1 MSVRELL
8 GTLAAKGV
16 RLRVDGDSL
25 RVEAGK
31 AVLTPELR
39 AELSARKGDILAFLR
54 KHSPRDEAGSA
65 SAQALARPEV
75 IPLSSGQE
83 RLWFLDR
90 LSPGSPQYNVHLG
103 IRVRGTLEGKALRR
117 SLDELVRRHEVLR
130 TSFPEVEGSPRQVIA
145 PPDTGVELTLV
156 ELPGLTEQEREEEL
170 QRRSDALARHCFE
183 LAKGPLLRVTLVVL
197 GADDFA
203 LFVTKHHIITDGWSL
218 GVFVRELSALY
229 AGFVRGQPAA
239 LPPVSMQFAEAA
251 LRERAWLA
259 GDSGARERAYWKQRL
274 TGLLP
279 LQLPVDHAVSTATS
293 HRGATVPLSLS
304 PALSEALRELASREG
319 CSLFMVLFAAFSALL
334 HRYSGQVDFGVGTV
348 IANRG
353 RVPSELLGFIANT
366 LVLRCDFS
374 GGPSFS
380 QWLARARGVVL
391 EALDHQALPFSE
403 VVQAVGAP
411 RDGGLNPLVRACFT
425 LENIPA
431 PALELPGTSWS
442 FLKGAPDGSVEGT
455 AKFELSLIMAAGD
468 KGLVG
473 MLEYSKEL
481 FEASTAE
488 RMVGHFQ
495 QLLESIV
502 AHPEAPLS
510 TLPLLTADERG
521 MLLAEWHGPVI
532 DVPAVCMHELV
543 QAQVER
549 TPQAVA
555 VVSGQRTLTYAELN
569 RRANQLA
576 HHLRRLG
583 VRSEVRVGLCVERTE
598 EIVIGLLAILKAGGA
613 YVPLDPAYPKERLAL
628 ILEDAQ
634 VPVLLTQQRLV
645 SELPS
650 TQARVV
656 CLDTDWPTIG
666 AESDGNLERTT
677 APEALAYLIYTSGST
692 GKPKGVM
699 IEHRNAVA
707 FLVWALRV
715 FSPRELAGTLA
726 STSICFDLSVF
737 ELFTPLS
744 CGAKVIV
751 AKNALELPELPA
763 ARDVTLINTVPSAM
777 GALLRAGAVPPSVAI
792 VNLAGEALAG
802 SLVEQLHRL
811 DHVRDVFNLYG
822 PSETTTYSTFTRVD
836 RGQTPTIGRPVGNT
850 QVYVLDPNREL
861 MPLGVPGE
869 VYIGGAGVARGY
881 LGRPELTAER
891 FVHCPFGGEPDA
903 RMYRTG
909 DLARWLPDGQLEY
922 LGRMDHQVKLR
933 GFRIELGE
941 ISAVMLEHPG
951 VREAVVVVR
960 EGQGGDPRLV
970 AYLVARGETAPEP
983 AELRDYLKSKLP
995 EYMVPLTFVRLDAMP
1010 LTPNGKVDRAALPAP
1025 ESGGSGVAKEHVAP
1039 RTPGEEALAAI
1050 WRQVLGV
1057 ERVGVHDNFF
1067 ELGGHSILLYR
1078 VLVLVRSASGMDLP
1092 LRALLRAP
1100 TLEEM
1105 ARAIEAARTGSLPH
1119 HDVTVEMEADA
1130 VLDAGID
1137 PGKVAPPVAGV
1148 ARTLLLTGATG
1159 FLGAFLLEQLCRQTQ
1174 ARVYCLVRSATEQE
1188 GMHRIRKNLESYS
1201 LWSEALASRIV
1212 PVRGDIGQPLLGL
1225 SETEFQRLA
1234 EEVDAIY
1241 HNGALVNFLYP
1252 YESLRA
1258 ANVLGTREIL
1268 RLATRTRVKTLH
1280 YVSTV
1285 SVLPLGREDPI
1296 REDEPLAGP
1305 ANLVGG
1311 YAQSKW
1317 VAEKLVR
1324 EASRRGLPVTIF
1336 RPGRVTGHTR
1346 TGAWNTDDLVCRTLK
1361 GCVRMG
1367 MAPNIDALLDL
1378 TPVDY
1383 VSSAILDLSLRPESI
1398 GQTYHLVNPRLVRAD
1413 EMWSHMRAFGYG
1425 LRVLPYDEWL
1435 AGLASAAASDS
1446 ELGDLLM
1453 FLQQVPPEDRSV
1465 GGPRMVVCDC
1475 GHTLEALAATGT
1487 SCPPVDTALI
1497 STYLSA
1503 LVRRGFLDAPGRD
1516 AAPGRGAATSAG

>member
-1 MSVRELL
+1 MSVRDLL

-16 RLRVDGDSL
+16 RLRADGDKL
-25 RVEAGK
+25 VVEAGK

-39 AELSARKGDILAFLR
+39 AELSAHKGDILAFLR
-54 KHSPRDEAGSA
+54 KHSSREEAGGEA
-65 SAQALARPEV
+65 GRTLARPEV
-75 IPLSSGQE
+75 LPLSSGQE

-90 LSPGSPQYNVHLG
+90 LSPGTSQYNVHLG
-103 IRVRGTLEGKALRR
+103 IRVRGALDPQALRR
-117 SLDELVRRHEVLR
+117 SLDEIVRRHEVLR
-130 TSFPEVEGSPRQVIA
+130 TRFPEVEGSPRQVIA
-145 PPDTGVELTLV
+145 SPETGVELTLV
-156 ELPGLTEQEREEEL
+156 ELPGLTEREREEEL
-170 QRRSDALARHCFE
+170 QRLSDELARRPFE
-183 LAKGPLLRVTLVVL
+183 LAKGPLLRVTLVAL

-229 AGFVRGQPAA
+229 AAFVRRQTAA
-239 LPPVSMQFAEAA
+239 LPPVSMQFADAA
-251 LRERAWLA
+251 LRERAWMA
-259 GDSGARERAYWKQRL
+259 GESGARERTYWKEKL
-274 TGLLP
+274 KGLPP
-279 LQLPVDHAVSTATS
+279 LQLPVDHVASTSTS
-293 HRGATVPLSLS
+293 HRGATVPFSLP

-334 HRYSGQVDFGVGTV
+334 HRYSGQPDFGVGTV

-353 RVPSELLGFIANT
+353 SVPPDLIGFVANT
-366 LVLRCDFS
+366 LVLRCDLS
-374 GGPSFS
+374 GGPTFA
-380 QWLARARGVVL
+380 QWLARTRRTVL
-391 EALDHQALPFSE
+391 EALDHQTLPFSE
-403 VVQAVGAP
+403 VVQSVGAP

-431 PALELPGTSWS
+431 PALDLPGTSWS
-442 FLKGAPDGSVEGT
+442 FLNGAPDGSVEGT
-455 AKFELSLIMAAGD
+455 AKFELSLIMASGE
-468 KGLVG
+468 KGLTG
-473 MLEYSKEL
+473 ILEYSKEV
-481 FEASTAE
+481 FDASTAA

-495 QLLESIV
+495 VLLESIV

-510 TLPLLTADERG
+510 KLPLLTAEERG
-521 MLLAEWHGPVI
+521 KLLVEWNGPELE
-532 DVPAVCMHELV
+532 VPAVCMHELV

-598 EIVIGLLAILKAGGA
+598 DVVIGLLAILKAGGA

-645 SELPS
+645 PELPS

-666 AESDGNLERTT
+666 AEPDGNPERTT

-707 FLVWALRV
+707 FLVWAMRV
-715 FSPRELAGTLA
+715 FSPSQLAGTLA

-737 ELFTPLS
+737 EIFTPLC
-744 CGAKVIV
+744 CGGKVIV

-763 ARDVTLINTVPSAM
+763 AREVTLINTVPSAM
-777 GALLRAGAVPPSVAI
+777 GALLRARAVPPSVSI

-802 SLVEQLHRL
+802 ALVDQIHQL
-811 DHVRDVFNLYG
+811 DHVREVFNLYG

-836 RGQTPTIGRPVGNT
+836 RGQTPTIGRPIGNT
-850 QVYVLDPNREL
+850 QVYVLDPDREP
-861 MPLGVPGE
+861 MPIGVPGE
-869 VYIGGAGVARGY
+869 VYIGGSGVARGY

-891 FVHCPFGGEPDA
+891 FVHSPFGGGTEA

-941 ISAVMLEHPG
+941 IGAVLMEHPG

-960 EGQGGDPRLV
+960 GEVGEDKQLV
-970 AYLVARGETAPEP
+970 AYVVSRGEKAPAP
-983 AELRDYLKSKLP
+983 GELRDYLKSRLP
-995 EYMVPLTFVRLDAMP
+995 EYMVPFSFVNLDAMP
-1010 LTPNGKVDRAALPAP
+1010 LTPNGKVDRAALPVP
-1025 ESGGSGVAKEHVAP
+1025 DRMRSGSAKEHVAP

-1067 ELGGHSILLYR
+1067 ELGGHSLLLYR
-1078 VLVLVRSASGMDLP
+1078 VLVLARSASGADIP

-1105 ARAIEAARTGSLPH
+1105 ARVIEAARTGSLPV
-1119 HDVTVEMEADA
+1119 HDVLAELEADA
-1130 VLDAGID
+1130 VLEAGID
-1137 PGKVAPPVAGV
+1137 PRGVPPPVVGA

-1159 FLGAFLLEQLCRQTQ
+1159 FLGAFLLEQLCRKTE
-1174 ARVYCLVRSATEQE
+1174 ARIYCLVRAATEQE

-1212 PVRGDIGQPLLGL
+1212 PVRGDISQPLLGL
-1225 SETEFQRLA
+1225 SETEFQRLS
-1234 EEVDAIY
+1234 EEIDAVY
-1241 HNGALVNFLYP
+1241 HNGALVNFIYP

-1268 RLATRTRVKTLH
+1268 RLATRTRIKPLH

-1285 SVLPLGREDPI
+1285 SVLPLGRKDPI
-1296 REDEPLAGP
+1296 REDEPLDGP
-1305 ANLVGG
+1305 ASLVGG

-1324 EASRRGLPVTIF
+1324 EASRRGLPVTIL
-1336 RPGRVTGHTR
+1336 RPGRVTGDSQ

-1367 MAPNIDALLDL
+1367 MAPSVDALLDL

-1383 VSSAILDLSLRPESI
+1383 VSSAIVELSLRPESI
-1398 GQTYHLVNPRLVRAD
+1398 GQTYHLVNPHLVRAD
-1413 EMWSHMRAFGYG
+1413 EMWNLMRAFGYG
-1425 LRVLPYDEWL
+1425 LRVLPYDQWL
-1435 AGLASAAASDS
+1435 AGLASAAASDN

-1465 GGPRMVVCDC
+1465 GGPRMVVCGCD
-1475 GHTLEALAATGT
+1475 HTRQALRGTGT
-1487 SCPPVDTALI
+1487 SCPQVDTTLI
-1497 STYLSA
+1497 STYLAS
-1503 LVRRGFLDAPGRD
+1503 LVRRGFLEAPETR
-1516 AAPGRGAATSAG
+1516 

>member
-16 RLRVDGDSL
+16 RLRVDGDKL
-25 RVEAGK
+25 VVEAGK

-39 AELSARKGDILAFLR
+39 AELSANKADILVFLR
-54 KHSPRDEAGSA
+54 KHSSRHEVGSEP
-65 SAQALARPEV
+65 AQPLARPEV

-90 LSPGSPQYNVHLG
+90 LSPGTSQYNVHLG
-103 IRVRGTLEGKALRR
+103 LRVRGALDTKALRR

-145 PPDTGVELTLV
+145 SPDMGVALTIV
-156 ELPGLTEQEREEEL
+156 ELPGLTESQREEEI
-170 QRRSDALARHCFE
+170 QRRSDELAQQPFD
-183 LAKGPLLRVTLVVL
+183 LAKGPLFRVALVAL

-218 GVFVRELSALY
+218 GIFVRELSALY
-229 AGFVRGQPAA
+229 ASFVRGQPAA
-239 LPPVSMQFAEAA
+239 LPPVSMQFADSA

-259 GDSGARERAYWKQRL
+259 GESGARERAYWKEKL
-274 TGLLP
+274 KGLPP
-279 LQLPVDHAVSTATS
+279 LQLPVDHAVSTSTS
-293 HRGATVPLSLS
+293 HRGATVPVSLS

-319 CSLFMVLFAAFSALL
+319 CSLFMVLFASFSALL
-334 HRYSGQVDFGVGTV
+334 QRYSGQADFGVGTV

-353 RVPSELLGFIANT
+353 SVPAELIGFIANT
-366 LVLRCDFS
+366 LALRCDLS
-374 GGPSFS
+374 GEPTFT
-380 QWLARARGVVL
+380 QWLGRARKTVL
-391 EALDHQALPFSE
+391 EALDYQALPFSE
-403 VVQAVGAP
+403 VVQAVGAS

-442 FLKGAPDGSVEGT
+442 FLNGAPDGSVEGV
-455 AKFELSLIMAAGD
+455 AKFELSLILASGE
-468 KGLVG
+468 KGLAG
-473 MLEYSKEL
+473 MLEYSREV
-481 FEASTAE
+481 FDASTAE

-495 QLLESIV
+495 VLLESIV
-502 AHPEAPLS
+502 AHPEMPLS
-510 TLPLLTADERG
+510 KLPLLTAEERG
-521 MLLAEWHGPVI
+521 RLLSDWKGPALS
-532 DVPAVCMHELV
+532 VPAVCMHELV

-576 HHLRRLG
+576 HYLRRLG
-583 VRSEVRVGLCVERTE
+583 VRPEERIGLCVERTE
-598 EIVIGLLAILKAGGA
+598 DVVIGLLAILKAGGA

-645 SELPS
+645 AELPS

-656 CLDTDWPTIG
+656 CLDTDWPAIG
-666 AESDGNLERTT
+666 AERETNPERTT
-677 APEALAYLIYTSGST
+677 APDAIAYLIYTSGST

-707 FLVWALRV
+707 FLIWAMSV
-715 FSPRELAGTLA
+715 FSPKELAGTLA

-737 ELFTPLS
+737 ELFTPLC

-763 ARDVTLINTVPSAM
+763 AREVTLINTVPSAM
-777 GALLRAGAVPPSVAI
+777 GALLRSGAVPSSVAI

-802 SLVEQLHRL
+802 ALVDQIYQL

-822 PSETTTYSTFTRVD
+822 PSETTTYSTFTRVS

-850 QVYVLDPNREL
+850 QVYVLDSNREP
-861 MPLGVPGE
+861 MPIGVPGE
-869 VYIGGAGVARGY
+869 VYIGGLGVARGY

-891 FVHCPFGGEPDA
+891 FVHSPFGGAPEA
-903 RMYRTG
+903 RLYRTG

-941 ISAVMLEHPG
+941 IGAALLEHPG
-951 VREAVVVVR
+951 VRDAVVVVR
-960 EGQGGDPRLV
+960 EGLGADKQLV
-970 AYLVARGETAPEP
+970 AYVVGRGEKALDP

-995 EYMVPLTFVRLDAMP
+995 EYMVPFLFVSLGALP

-1025 ESGGSGVAKEHVAP
+1025 ERMHAGPAKEHVAP
-1039 RTPGEEALAAI
+1039 RTAGEESLAAI

-1057 ERVGVHDNFF
+1057 EQIGVHDNFF
-1067 ELGGHSILLYR
+1067 ELGGHSLLLYR
-1078 VLVLVRSASGMDLP
+1078 VLVLARSASGADIP
-1092 LRALLRAP
+1092 LRALLQAP

-1105 ARAIEAARTGSLPH
+1105 TRAIEAAKTGSLPA
-1119 HDVTVEMEADA
+1119 HDVTAEMEADA
-1130 VLDAGID
+1130 VLDAGIAL
-1137 PGKVAPPVAGV
+1137 GKALPPVAG
-1148 ARTLLLTGATG
+1148 ALRTVLLTGATG
-1159 FLGAFLLEQLCRQTQ
+1159 FLGAFLLEELCRKTD
-1174 ARVYCLVRSATEQE
+1174 ARIYCLVRSKTEQD
-1188 GMHRIRKNLESYS
+1188 GMLRIRKNLESYS
-1201 LWSEALASRIV
+1201 LWNEALAPRIV
-1212 PVRGDIGQPLLGL
+1212 PLRGDIGQPLLGL
-1225 SETEFQRLA
+1225 SEAEFQRLS

-1252 YESLRA
+1252 YESMRA

-1268 RLATRTRVKTLH
+1268 RLATRTRIKPLH

-1285 SVLPLGREDPI
+1285 SVLPLGRKAPI
-1296 REDEPLAGP
+1296 REDEPLEGP
-1305 ANLVGG
+1305 TSLVGG

-1324 EASRRGLPVTIF
+1324 EASRRGLPVTIL
-1336 RPGRVTGHTR
+1336 RPGRVTGDSR

-1367 MAPNIDALLDL
+1367 MAPSVDALLDL

-1383 VSSAILDLSLRPESI
+1383 VSSAIVDLSMRPESI
-1398 GQTYHLVNPRLVRAD
+1398 GQTYHLVNPQFVRAD

-1425 LRVLPYDEWL
+1425 LRVLAYDEWL
-1435 AGLASAAASDS
+1435 AQLGAVASSDS

-1465 GGPRMVVCDC
+1465 GGPRMVVCDS
-1475 GHTLEALAATGT
+1475 GHTLKALEGTGT
-1487 SCPPVDTALI
+1487 SCPSVDAALI
-1497 STYLSA
+1497 STYLSS
-1503 LVRRGFLDAPGRD
+1503 LVHRGFLNAPETR
-1516 AAPGRGAATSAG
+1516 